1 MKIQSTLGVLAAAL
15 ASFQTGVLSQTVVDL
30 AVASPDHGTL
40 VAAVLAADLA
50 KTLSGPGPF
59 TVFAPTDAAFAIV
72 PANVT
77 MLLEKQWI
85 GHLQGILLYH
95 VLGAKVLSTDLMN
108 GMTATTLEGSDI
120 VVTIPPVQINGVD
133 VTAADLE
140 ASNGVVHVI
149 DEVLI
154 PPFMTTSIVD
164 IGSAV
169 PDFSILVELVVLAGL
184 ADALSG
190 PGPFTLFAPT
200 NAAFSKL
207 DDATVAFLKDPA
219 NKASLVDILTYHV
232 LPGIALSS
240 TLTDGLMAKTL
251 QGSDVTIM
259 LDPVMVNDAMVTA
272 VDILANNGVIHVI
285 DTVLIPTAAPT
296 KKPKPGNQGSSYE
309 VEHPKKGK
317 GKGSKGKGGKG
328 KGGKGKGGKGKGDK
342 RKKNKR
348 GKKV

>member
-169 PDFSILVELVVLAGL
+169 PDFSILVGL

-200 NAAFSKL
+200 NAAFSRL